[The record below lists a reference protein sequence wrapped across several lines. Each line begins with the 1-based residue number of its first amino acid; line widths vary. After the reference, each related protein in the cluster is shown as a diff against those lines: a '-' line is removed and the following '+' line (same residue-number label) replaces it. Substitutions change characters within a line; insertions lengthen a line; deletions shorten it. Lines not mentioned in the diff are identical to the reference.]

1 MLYPSLDPNERFR
14 DRRESSRRRK
24 RRRRAVV
31 AGILLLAVLALAGGM
46 TLAGK
51 SGKAGA
57 GAGTQA
63 AAHVPATLQVAAR
76 PRPLPVEIRGVHV
89 TGALAS
95 LPGKLAEYAA
105 LRGQGL
111 NTIALDVKDEGGV
124 VSFVPAGVP
133 LAKKIGATRN
143 YYDPRAVA
151 RFLHARGIYLI
162 GRIVTFQ
169 DPFLANARPEL
180 AVHRHDGSIWRT
192 SAGLG
197 WVDPYNRAVW
207 SYDVGIAKAAI
218 RAGFDEIMF
227 DYVRFPSDGDVG
239 GAIYPS
245 RTAERPGRVVGDF
258 VAYAA
263 AQLRPL
269 RARISTAVF
278 GLSATRDLRI
288 GQVPRWLGRTVDT
301 VNPMAYPV
309 LYGAGELGLVDPSAE
324 PGETVFRTLADFR
337 RQLKGAPAHLVPWIQ
352 DWGYDLAQVRAQI
365 DAARLQGAK
374 GYLLWNAE
382 GLYTPGA
389 LAPS

>member
-1 MLYPSLDPNERFR
+1 VLVGVIALGAGWQFR
-14 DRRESSRRRK
+14 PTSKHARSTVPQVVLKPTAART
-24 RRRRAVV
+24 V
-31 AGILLLAVLALAGGM
+31 AG
-46 TLAGK
+46 
-51 SGKAGA
+51 
-57 GAGTQA
+57 
-63 AAHVPATLQVAAR
+63 
-76 PRPLPVEIRGVHV
+76 PRPLPVEIRGIHV

-111 NTIALDVKDEGGV
+111 NTIELDVKDEGGE

-133 LAKKIGATRN
+133 LAKAVGATRN

-151 RFLHARGIYLI
+151 RYVHARGIYLI
-162 GRIVTFQ
+162 GRVVTFQ

-180 AVHRHDGSIWRT
+180 AVHRRDGSIWRT

-197 WVDPYNRAVW
+197 WVDPYNRRVW
-207 SYDVGIAKAAI
+207 AYDVGIAQAAI

-239 GAIYPS
+239 GAVYPS
-245 RTAERPGRVVGDF
+245 RTAEAPGRVVGDF
-258 VAYAA
+258 VSYAA
-263 AQLRPL
+263 RKLRPL
-269 RARISTAVF
+269 HARVSTAVF

-288 GQVPRWLGRTVDT
+288 GQVPRWLGRKVDT

-309 LYGAGELGLVDPSAE
+309 LYGSGELGIADPSAE
-324 PGETVFRTLADFR
+324 PGETVFRTLSDFR
-337 RQLKGAPAHLVPWIQ
+337 RQLKGASAHLVPWIQ

-382 GLYTPGA
+382 GLYTTGA
-389 LAPS
+389 LSPS